1 MTTEQLKEFND
12 TAAETEAW
20 LRLIEAAAKD
30 AAAALTE
37 LAAAQDRIK
46 PL

>member
-1 MTTEQLKEFND
+1 MNTETLKHFNQ

-30 AAAALTE
+30 AAVALTE